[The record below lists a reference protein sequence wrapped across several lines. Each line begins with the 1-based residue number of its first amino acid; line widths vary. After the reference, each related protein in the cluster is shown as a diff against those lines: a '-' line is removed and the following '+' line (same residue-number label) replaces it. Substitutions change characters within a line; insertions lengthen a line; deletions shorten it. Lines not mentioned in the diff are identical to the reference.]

1 MNKGKDGYYRS
12 SFRHDGKTYT
22 VIGKTEAEVYRKIGK
37 RKAELEAGA
46 VKVRAMTVR
55 QYAREW
61 AQTYHGT
68 DSETDKD
75 YRRIV
80 EKHIIPA
87 LGDRKMTEVTEAM
100 LQRLLNNLKLS
111 PSRIHKV
118 RITLGQMFHKAQKN
132 HVISDDPAEDLT
144 VPEVKKTARRAITEE
159 ERELLLT
166 VLPHHRGNIYCKLM
180 LYCGLRPG
188 EVNALQWKHVD
199 LAVGVV
205 KVRQAMKHNST
216 VIGSP
221 KSAAGI
227 RDIPI
232 PDILGEELHGGTPE
246 DYVASWTGGAITR
259 AAQHRMWL
267 SVLREMDIL
276 AGATV
281 YRNQIIE
288 SKIADDLDLY
298 CLRHAYCT
306 DLQRAGVPINIAK
319 TLMGH
324 SSIEV
329 TARIYTHTGLEDA
342 RRAVMYYNLYYNSKV
357 RAETAWEH
365 KGIAESF
372 PDSDSVFGGSNPSS
386 PAK

>member
-12 SFRHDGKTYT
+12 SFRHNGKTYT
-22 VIGKTEAEVYRKIGK
+22 VIGKTEAEVHRKIGK

-46 VKVRAMTVR
+46 IKVKSMTVR
-55 QYAREW
+55 QYAKEW
-61 AQTYHGT
+61 ANTYHGSE
-68 DSETDKD
+68 SETDKD
-75 YRRIV
+75 YCRIV
-80 EKHIIPA
+80 KNHIVPA
-87 LGDRKMTEVTEAM
+87 IGDMKMTEVTEAM
-100 LQRLLNNLKLS
+100 RQRLLNNLELS

-144 VPEVKKTARRAITEE
+144 VPEVKKTSRRAITAE
-159 ERELLLT
+159 ERKLLLT

-199 LAVGVV
+199 LAHKVIH
-205 KVRQAMKHNST
+205 VRQAQKHNST
-216 VIGSP
+216 EIGTP
-221 KSAAGI
+221 KTAAGV

-232 PDILGEELHGGTPE
+232 PDILCKELKKGNRE

-259 AAQHRMWL
+259 AAQSRMWR
-267 SVLREMDIL
+267 SILREMDIL

-298 CLRHAYCT
+298 CLRHTYCT
-306 DLQRAGVPINIAK
+306 DLQRAGVPINVAK
-319 TLMGH
+319 VLMGH

-329 TARIYTHTGLEDA
+329 TARIYTHTGTDET
-342 RRAVMYYNLYYNSKV
+342 RKAVKKLQALV
-357 RAETAWEH
+357 
-365 KGIAESF
+365 G
-372 PDSDSVFGGSNPSS
+372 
-386 PAK
+386 